1 MDEPVEEKHSGRR
14 NLIIVGLLLTGI
26 ILGAAFLRFRGLL
39 WGEYQ
44 YLHPDERFL
53 VWVGTDISP
62 VDSLG
67 EYWDTVNSSLNPHNR
82 GHGFYVYGTLPM
94 YLARY
99 VVEWIYG
106 HSGFNEMTNVGRF
119 LSALADLL
127 SVLLVFLIGEKVY
140 NRRVGLLAAA
150 FSAFA
155 VLQIQQAHFF
165 TVDTFTTL
173 FVMLAIYFA
182 VRVAYDKRQFS
193 AVEAPVLVGK
203 PDIIGESSESGKRS
217 RPHWMNSLSWFF
229 RNPIFSLSLGFGI
242 ALGLAASS
250 KVSAAPVAIL
260 LPAAMLIRITKLRGN
275 NRRVFAQEAFVYL
288 ILAGFMSLL
297 VFRIFQPMAFS
308 GPGFFGIEP
317 NPAWMANLRELRN
330 QASGDVDFP
339 PALQWARRPVW
350 FAWENIVLWGMG
362 LPMGLLAWAGFLW
375 IGWRM
380 IKGEWR
386 KHILLWGW
394 AAIIFIWQS
403 LIFNP
408 SMRYQLLI
416 YPILSIFAAWAVF
429 RIYDWGKK
437 DTRRPGVA
445 PDNNHEV
452 GTLSGENKARSN
464 KWARTLAIIVG
475 SGVLIAT
482 AVYAFSFSN
491 IYTQPITR
499 VGASRWI
506 YQNIPGPIN
515 LPINTLEG
523 DFNQIISYPYN
534 YIISPDFPFV
544 SGFTAK
550 QSGELA
556 SIRLGKVIDPRANFG
571 EKDFRLKISEIP
583 GGGAET
589 VTLTT
594 PLLPGE
600 PGSILSSLAT
610 LNQPLEVDDSQQYF
624 INLSLPPGQGP
635 VILNGSLEVAIQGE
649 QVYTESIPLSDVLV
663 DSTSPYLADFTT
675 RGGGFLTDVTL
686 SIISPEAPAEKSIL
700 LTIYG
705 QPDSREQLAVARTSG
720 SFETGGE
727 SNGYNLT
734 LNNPVNLEEGKE
746 YYLHVSMEGPEGGI
760 ILRGTAIA
768 NEGAWDDGLPVRLDG
783 YDGFAG
789 IFEPGLNFD
798 MYEDDNPNKLSRFY
812 DILDHTQ
819 FILISSS
826 RQWATLPRIPE
837 RFPMTSQ
844 YYRQLLGCPHDKSI
858 EWCYNVAQ
866 VGSFNGDLGFELV
879 QVFQSNPALNGL
891 GVNDQAS
898 EEAFTVYDHPK
909 VFIFQKSPDYDP
921 ENVRD
926 LLGKV
931 DLSKV
936 EHITPKKAG
945 TLPKDMMLP
954 IDRLFNQLEGGT
966 WSQLFNIDAWLN
978 RWPFLG
984 LIGWYLVVA
993 VLGFITYP
1001 LLRLALP
1008 GLADR
1013 GYPLARTA
1021 GMLFLSYFVWL
1032 AGTLK
1037 IPFTRPTITV
1047 VVLLLLGTS
1056 GIFIYLQRAD
1066 LRKEWRERKT
1076 YFLVIEGLFLAFFVF
1091 DLLIRLGNPDL
1102 WHPWKGGEKPMDFS
1116 YLNAVLKSTSFPPYD
1131 PWFSGGYINYYYYGF
1146 VLVGVLIKWL
1156 GIIPSVAYNLII
1168 PTLFSLITM
1177 GAFSIGWNLISV
1189 GRSALNR
1196 KGSLFKSIPFITGLS
1211 ASVGLAVI
1219 GNLGTVRMIYQGY
1232 QRLAAPGGNIEGAN
1246 LIMRIIWVVKGALM
1260 TLTGSSLPYGIGDWY
1275 WLPSRTIPA
1284 PNDVEPITEFPFFT
1298 VLYGD
1303 PHAHL
1308 FALPLTL
1315 LALTWALS
1323 IIFSKGWR
1331 RDPGDAKL
1339 SSTLRVAASL
1349 LVGGLAIGALRP
1361 TNTWDFPIY
1370 LVLGLIAIGYAV
1382 WKHHQ
1387 STTFLEGMSARLR
1400 RVVLAIGAVLLL
1412 GLLAY
1417 LLFLPYA
1424 NWYVQG
1430 YTNIE
1435 VWKGSHTP
1443 TWSYLT
1449 HWGVFLFVIISWIIW
1464 ETREWMATTPL
1475 SSIRKLTPYKG
1486 ILIAGGIISLLWML
1500 ALLFMGIS
1508 ITWFVLPL
1516 VIWVCILIFRPGMS
1530 EAKRAVLVMIAA
1542 GLSLTVMVEV
1552 IVLVGDI
1559 GRMNTVFKFY
1569 LQVWTLLAL
1578 SAAAGFGWTLMAISR
1593 WLPGWRTLWQTIVV
1607 ILVASAALY
1616 PLLGGTAKIK
1626 DRMAEGV
1633 PLTLD
1638 GMAFMDYAEY
1648 DDLGMRMDLSQD
1660 YRAIRWLQENVP
1672 GSPVIIEGNMV
1683 EYHWGTRNT
1692 IYTGLP
1698 NVIGWNWHQ
1707 RQQRALAPEELIPDR
1722 LTDVS
1727 EFYLT
1732 TDSTRAKTIID
1743 NYGVKYVIVGQLE
1756 RALYPGPGLE
1766 KFNTLDGVL
1775 WQEVFRTED
1784 TSIYQVND

>member
-1 MDEPVEEKHSGRR
+1 MDEPIEEKRSGRR

-67 EYWDTVNSSLNPHNR
+67 EYWDTANSSLNPHNR

-99 VVEWIYG
+99 FVEWIYG

-119 LSALADLL
+119 LSAFADLL
-127 SVLLVFLIGEKVY
+127 SVLLVFLIGEKAY

-150 FSAFA
+150 FSALA

-182 VRVAYDKRQFS
+182 VRVAYDKR
-193 AVEAPVLVGK
+193 PVLEGAIPGN
-203 PDIIGESSESGKRS
+203 PDIIGENDESRIGARS
-217 RPHWMNSLSWFF
+217 YWINSLTSFF
-229 RNPIFSLSLGFGI
+229 RNPLFSLSLGFGI

-260 LPAAMLIRITKLRGN
+260 LPAAMLIRITSLRGD
-275 NRRVFAQEAFVYL
+275 NRRIFAQEAFVYL
-288 ILAGFMSLL
+288 ILAGFVSLFI
-297 VFRIFQPMAFS
+297 FRVFQPMAFS

-330 QASGDVDFP
+330 QAGGDVDFP

-350 FAWENIVLWGMG
+350 FAWQNIVLWGMG

-380 IKGEWR
+380 IKGDWR

-394 AAIIFIWQS
+394 AAIIFTWQS

-416 YPILSIFAAWAVF
+416 YPILAIFAAWVVF

-437 DTRRPGVA
+437 ESRNPTVA
-445 PDNNHEV
+445 PDNNNEV
-452 GTLSGENKARSN
+452 GTLSGEINTKSN
-464 KWARTLAIIVG
+464 KWARSLAIVIG

-491 IYTQPITR
+491 IYTRPITR

-515 LPINTLEG
+515 LPIKTLEG

-534 YIISPDFPFV
+534 HIISPDFPFV

-550 QSGELA
+550 QSGELTN
-556 SIRLGKVIDPRANFG
+556 IRLGGVIDPRANFG
-571 EKDFRLKISEIP
+571 EKDFRVKISEIP

-589 VTLTT
+589 VTLSAV
-594 PLLPGE
+594 LSPGE
-600 PGSILSSLAT
+600 PGSIISSLAS
-610 LNQPLEVDDSQQYF
+610 LNRPLEVEDSQQYY

-649 QVYTESIPLSDVLV
+649 QVYTESIPLTDALV
-663 DSTSPYLADFTT
+663 DSTSPYLADFSAP
-675 RGGGFLTDVTL
+675 GDGVLTDVLMT
-686 SIISPEAPAEKSIL
+686 INSPEVPVEKSIL
-700 LTIYG
+700 LAIFG
-705 QPDSREQLAVARTSG
+705 GEESREQLAVTRLSG
-720 SFETGGE
+720 TFESGVE
-727 SNGYNLT
+727 ADGYDLP
-734 LNNPVNLEEGKE
+734 LNNPVSLEQGKE
-746 YYLHVSMEGPEGGI
+746 YTLHVSLETPEGEI
-760 ILRGTAIA
+760 ILQGTPIA

-819 FILISSS
+819 YILISSS
-826 RQWATLPRIPE
+826 RQWANLPRIPE
-837 RFPMTSQ
+837 RFPMTSE
-844 YYRQLLGCPHDKSI
+844 YYRHLLGCPPEKSI
-858 EWCYNVAQ
+858 EWCYNFAQ
-866 VGSFNGDLGFELV
+866 VGSSNGDLGFDLV
-879 QVFQSNPALNGL
+879 QVFQSNPALNGFV
-891 GVNDQAS
+891 VNDQPS

-909 VFIFQKSPDYDP
+909 VLIFQKNADYDP

-926 LLGKV
+926 LLGSV
-931 DLSKV
+931 DLTKV

-954 IDRLFNQLEGGT
+954 SDRLFSQLEGGT

-978 RWPFLG
+978 RWPILG
-984 LIGWYLVVA
+984 VIGWYLVVA

-1032 AGTLK
+1032 AGTLN

-1047 VVLLLLGTS
+1047 VILLLLGLS
-1056 GIFIYLQRAD
+1056 GIIIYIQRAD
-1066 LRKEWRERKT
+1066 LRKEWGERKT
-1076 YFLVIEGLFLAFFVF
+1076 YFLVIEGLFLAFFVVE
-1091 DLLIRLGNPDL
+1091 LLIRLGNPDL

-1116 YLNAVLKSTSFPPYD
+1116 YLNAVLKSTTFPPFD

-1168 PTLFSLITM
+1168 PTLFSLIAM
-1177 GAFSIGWNLISV
+1177 GAFSLGWNLISA
-1189 GRSALNR
+1189 GRSVFNLR
-1196 KGSLFKSIPFITGLS
+1196 GSLFKSIPFFTGLA
-1211 ASVGLAVI
+1211 ASMGLALL
-1219 GNLGTVRMIYQGY
+1219 GNLGIVRMIFQGY

-1246 LIMRIIWVVKGALM
+1246 IIMRIIWAVKGALL
-1260 TLTGSSLPYGIGDWY
+1260 TLTGSSLPYGIADWY
-1275 WLPSRTIPA
+1275 WLPSRVIPA

-1331 RDPGDAKL
+1331 QVPGDTKL
-1339 SSTLRVAASL
+1339 SSPLLITASL

-1370 LVLGLIAIGYAV
+1370 LALGLIAISYAV
-1382 WKHHQ
+1382 WKYHQ
-1387 STTFLEGMSARLR
+1387 PATLSNGLSPRIKRIM
-1400 RVVLAIGAVLLL
+1400 LATGAVLLL
-1412 GLLAY
+1412 GLLAF
-1417 LLFLPYA
+1417 LLFQPYA
-1424 NWYVQG
+1424 KWYVQG
-1430 YTNIE
+1430 YTDIA
-1435 VWKGSHTP
+1435 VWNGSHTP
-1443 TWSYLT
+1443 IWSYLT

-1464 ETREWMATTPL
+1464 ETREWMAATPL
-1475 SSIRKLTPYKG
+1475 SSLRKLTPYKG
-1486 ILIAGGIISLLWML
+1486 ILIAGGIFSLLWML

-1508 ITWFVLPL
+1508 IAWFVLPL
-1516 VIWVCILIFRPGMS
+1516 VIWVCILIFRPGIS
-1530 EAKRAVLVMIAA
+1530 DAKRAVLVMVAA
-1542 GLSLTVMVEV
+1542 GLSMTVMVEI

-1569 LQVWTLLAL
+1569 LQVWTLLAI
-1578 SAAAGFGWTLMAISR
+1578 SAAAGFGWILMAFSK
-1593 WLPGWRTLWQTIVV
+1593 WVPGWRTLWQTTLVV
-1607 ILVASAALY
+1607 LVASAALY

-1626 DRMAEGV
+1626 DRMVEGV

-1638 GMAFMDYAEY
+1638 GMAFMEYAEY
-1648 DDLGMRMDLSQD
+1648 DDLGTKMDLSQD
-1660 YRAIRWLQENVP
+1660 YRAIRWLQDNVP

-1722 LTDVS
+1722 LSDVS

-1732 TDSTRAKTIID
+1732 TDLTRAKTIID
-1743 NYGVKYVIVGQLE
+1743 SYGVKYVIVGQLE

-1775 WQEVFRTED
+1775 WKEVYRTED
-1784 TSIYQVND
+1784 TSIYQVNE